1 MKWDFFI
8 FKRTI
13 SWCLICSLHSS
24 ESLSNLV
31 LLIVIDVHDLYSE
44 IFLARKMCLKRILQN
59 KAIHSMRVWVSST
72 GINLKS
78 IFNMFQ
84 TQMKPVHNELDL
96 YSLKSFISIQHVDF
110 IRIIWLVLLQWQ
122 TKEGSS
128 LLNNWN
134 YAELEIFGLAVT
146 DRIIFQ
152 IVDRMYSSV

>member
-1 MKWDFFI
+1 
-8 FKRTI
+8 
-13 SWCLICSLHSS
+13 
-24 ESLSNLV
+24 
-31 LLIVIDVHDLYSE
+31 
-44 IFLARKMCLKRILQN
+44 
-59 KAIHSMRVWVSST
+59 
-72 GINLKS
+72 
-78 IFNMFQ
+78 MFQ